1 MVGHIHL
8 NTSIYT
14 FFLLR
19 EIIKSLF
26 SLLFKVIVCTSIK
39 EIINLKTNSKAII
52 FLAPFTFPNT
62 FS

>member
-8 NTSIYT
+8 NKSILNI
-14 FFLLR
+14 FPFKR
-19 EIIKSLF
+19 IVKSPF

-39 EIINLKTNSKAII
+39 EIFYLQTNSKGIT
-52 FLAPFTFPNT
+52 FLAPIY

>member
-8 NTSIYT
+8 NKSIYT
-14 FFLLR
+14 FFLLK

-26 SLLFKVIVCTSIK
+26 SLLFKVIGCTSIK
-39 EIINLKTNSKAII
+39 EIINLKTNSNAII
-52 FLAPFTFPNT
+52 FLAPFY

>member
-8 NTSIYT
+8 NKSINT
-14 FFLLR
+14 FFPLK
-19 EIIKSLF
+19 EIIKGLF

-39 EIINLKTNSKAII
+39 EIINLKTNSKAIN
-52 FLAPFTFPNT
+52 FLVPFY